1 MVPRSFITLLLR
13 YLVLV
18 SSLISILAD
27 ENSGTSKL
35 QIQIPPD
42 LRKEGGY
49 KHREA
54 LFGLPP
60 YGGSIEQNLFY
71 ADADLCDG
79 NTDFSR
85 GGYPV
90 RENDETG
97 AMESWKSPFILMVDR
112 GGCTFVKKV
121 RNAQKMGA
129 AAVIIADSTCLCMA
143 GDACVSEGDM
153 YCESK
158 EPVMADDGSG
168 SDVTIPSFLM
178 FKEDADPVKAAL
190 KDNKM
195 VRMQLSWAIPRP
207 DDRVEYSMWTTP
219 KEIHSRPLQREFRH
233 VAKALGSHAQFTPH
247 MYVYDGLF
255 AGCQSPSGENQCFN
269 LCTNNG
275 RYCATDP
282 DDDLDKGISGADVVR
297 ESLRRICIWQV
308 YGQDGIGMPWWDYV
322 DEFLYRCDTE
332 DFFSSEDCVKDCMER
347 SEVDYSQIKICMDD
361 AGGLEADVP
370 NSILD
375 AELGAR
381 EAAGVVI
388 LPSFFVNKAP
398 LRGAPSVKEIFDAIC
413 SGYAAGSEP
422 EACKKCASCDS
433 VVKCVTAGH
442 CPGSVDSFDT
452 VSFPV
457 FLGTL
462 AGVALCFGCIGI
474 IQWQRSQRQM
484 RLQVEGIM
492 AEYMPI
498 DKNANVES
506 LGIPTEDEDDELNVE
521 IS

>member
-1 MVPRSFITLLLR
+1 
-13 YLVLV
+13 
-18 SSLISILAD
+18 
-27 ENSGTSKL
+27 
-35 QIQIPPD
+35 
-42 LRKEGGY
+42 
-49 KHREA
+49 
-54 LFGLPP
+54 
-60 YGGSIEQNLFY
+60 
-71 ADADLCDG
+71 
-79 NTDFSR
+79 
-85 GGYPV
+85 
-90 RENDETG
+90 
-97 AMESWKSPFILMVDR
+97 
-112 GGCTFVKKV
+112 
-121 RNAQKMGA
+121 
-129 AAVIIADSTCLCMA
+129 
-143 GDACVSEGDM
+143 
-153 YCESK
+153 
-158 EPVMADDGSG
+158 
-168 SDVTIPSFLM
+168 
-178 FKEDADPVKAAL
+178 
-190 KDNKM
+190 
-195 VRMQLSWAIPRP
+195 
-207 DDRVEYSMWTTP
+207 
-219 KEIHSRPLQREFRH
+219 
-233 VAKALGSHAQFTPH
+233 
-247 MYVYDGLF
+247 
-255 AGCQSPSGENQCFN
+255 
-269 LCTNNG
+269 
-275 RYCATDP
+275 
-282 DDDLDKGISGADVVR
+282 
-297 ESLRRICIWQV
+297 
-308 YGQDGIGMPWWDYV
+308 
-322 DEFLYRCDTE
+322 
-332 DFFSSEDCVKDCMER
+332 
-347 SEVDYSQIKICMDD
+347 MDD